1 MAADLETLKSSLR
14 IDGDDDD
21 ELLKGYLSAATS
33 YIKQAIGDDN
43 SVLGFYE
50 MKGVKDLFETA
61 IYALAGSYWTY
72 RTSITA
78 IAVNPVN
85 LVVDSIIG
93 QLRGL
98 YSQKQYEVGT
108 NDESN

>member
-21 ELLKGYLSAATS
+21 DLLKGYLSAATS

-50 MKGVKDLFETA
+50 MEGVKDLFETA
-61 IYALAGSYWTY
+61 VCALAGSYWYY
-72 RTSITA
+72 RTSITSN
-78 IAVNPVN
+78 AVNSVD

-98 YSQKQYEVGT
+98 YSQKQDEVDDNG
-108 NDESN
+108 D

>member
-14 IDGDDDD
+14 IDSDDDD
-21 ELLKGYLSAATS
+21 DLLKGYLSAATS

-50 MKGVKDLFETA
+50 MEGVEDLFETA
-61 IYALAGSYWTY
+61 VYALAGSYWTY

-78 IAVNPVN
+78 IAVNTVD

>member
-14 IDGDDDD
+14 IDSDDDN
-21 ELLKGYLSAATS
+21 ELLQGYLSAATS

-43 SVLGFYE
+43 SVLGFYDME
-50 MKGVKDLFETA
+50 GVKDLFETA
-61 IYALAGSYWTY
+61 VYALAGSYWYY
-72 RTSITA
+72 RTSITSNT
-78 IAVNPVN
+78 VNPVD

-98 YSQKQYEVGT
+98 YNQKQDEVDDNG
-108 NDESN
+108 D

>member
-1 MAADLETLKSSLR
+1 MAANLETLKLSLR

-33 YIKQAIGDDN
+33 YIKQAIGDDD

-50 MKGVKDLFETA
+50 MDGVSNLFETA
-61 IYALAGSYWTY
+61 VYALAGSYWYY
-72 RTSITA
+72 RISITSSP
-78 IAVNPVN
+78 VNPVD

-98 YSQKQYEVGT
+98 YNQKQDEV
-108 NDESN
+108 NDNGN

>member
-14 IDGDDDD
+14 IDGDDDN
-21 ELLKGYLSAATS
+21 ELLQGYLSAATS

-50 MKGVKDLFETA
+50 MEDVKDLFETA
-61 IYALAGSYWTY
+61 VYALAGSYWYY
-72 RTSITA
+72 RTSITSNT
-78 IAVNPVN
+78 VNPVD

-98 YSQKQYEVGT
+98 YNQKQDEVDDNG
-108 NDESN
+108 D

>member
-50 MKGVKDLFETA
+50 MEGVKDLFEMA

>member
-21 ELLKGYLSAATS
+21 NLLRGYLSAATS

-50 MKGVKDLFETA
+50 MEGVKDLFETA
-61 IYALAGSYWTY
+61 VYALAGSYWTY

-78 IAVNPVN
+78 IAVN
-85 LVVDSIIG
+85 L
-93 QLRGL
+93 QLIW
-98 YSQKQYEVGT
+98 SWTQ
-108 NDESN
+108 

>member
-21 ELLKGYLSAATS
+21 KLLKGYLSAATS
-33 YIKQAIGDDN
+33 YIKQAIGDET
-43 SVLGFYE
+43 SVPGFYE
-50 MKGVKDLFETA
+50 MEDVNDLFETA
-61 IYALAGSYWTY
+61 VYALAGSYWYY
-72 RTSITA
+72 RTSITLN
-78 IAVNPVN
+78 AVNSVD

-98 YSQKQYEVGT
+98 YSQKQGEVDDNG
-108 NDESN
+108 D

>member
-21 ELLKGYLSAATS
+21 NLLRGYLSAATS

-50 MKGVKDLFETA
+50 MEGVKDLFETA
-61 IYALAGSYWTY
+61 VYALAGSYWTY

-78 IAVNPVN
+78 IAVNPVD

-98 YSQKQYEVGT
+98 YSQKQYEAGT
-108 NDESN
+108 NDKSN

>member
-50 MKGVKDLFETA
+50 MEDVKDSFETA
-61 IYALAGSYWTY
+61 VYALAGSYWYY
-72 RTSITA
+72 RTSITSNT
-78 IAVNPVN
+78 VNTVD
-85 LVVDSIIG
+85 LVVDSIIA

-98 YSQKQYEVGT
+98 YGQKQDEVDDNG
-108 NDESN
+108 D

>member
-21 ELLKGYLSAATS
+21 NLLKGYLSAATS

-50 MKGVKDLFETA
+50 MEGVKDLFETA

>member
-1 MAADLETLKSSLR
+1 MAANLETLKSSLR

-21 ELLKGYLSAATS
+21 ELLKGYLSAATN
-33 YIKQAIGDDN
+33 YIKQSIGDENDV
-43 SVLGFYE
+43 SGFYE
-50 MKGVKDLFETA
+50 MDGVSDLFETA
-61 IYALAGSYWTY
+61 VYALAGSYWTY

-78 IAVNPVN
+78 IAVNPVD

>member
-21 ELLKGYLSAATS
+21 KLLKGYLSAATS
-33 YIKQAIGDDN
+33 YIKQAIGDEN
-43 SVLGFYE
+43 IVPGFYE
-50 MKGVKDLFETA
+50 MENVNDLFETA
-61 IYALAGSYWTY
+61 VYALAGSYWYY
-72 RTSITA
+72 RTSITSST
-78 IAVNPVN
+78 VNPVD

-98 YSQKQYEVGT
+98 YSQKQGEVDDNG
-108 NDESN
+108 D

>member
-21 ELLKGYLSAATS
+21 KLLKGYLSAATS
-33 YIKQAIGDDN
+33 YIKQAIGDEN
-43 SVLGFYE
+43 SVPGFYE
-50 MKGVKDLFETA
+50 MEDVNDLFETA
-61 IYALAGSYWTY
+61 VYALAGSYWYY
-72 RTSITA
+72 RTSITSN
-78 IAVNPVN
+78 AVNPVD

-98 YSQKQYEVGT
+98 YSQKQGEVDDNG
-108 NDESN
+108 D